1 MKKIAVLGA
10 GSWGTA
16 LAMVLDENGHQ
27 VKIWGNVP
35 EQIKEIN
42 EKHTNEHYLPGLQLA
57 DSIVACGEL
66 EVALTDADFVLF
78 VVPTKAIRPV
88 AKQVNALLDGQHKP
102 ILVHASKGLEQV
114 THKRISTIIAEEVA
128 AEKHSG
134 IVVLSGPSHAEEV
147 AKKDITTI
155 TAASASTA
163 ASGEVQKLFMNS
175 YFRVYTN
182 SDIIGVELGAALKN
196 IIAVGAGA
204 LVGLGYGDNAKA
216 ALITRGLAE
225 ISRLGIAFGADPLTF
240 IGLSGVGD
248 LVVTATSV
256 HSRNWRA
263 GNLIG
268 KGVPLEEVLGNMGM
282 VVEGVETTKAAY
294 ELAQEKGIE
303 MPITTAIYQ
312 VLFEGAKVDKVIEDL
327 MLRDRKA
334 EQSTANTR
342 TEEEEDEKS

>member
-1 MKKIAVLGA
+1 MNKIAVLGA

-16 LAMVLDENGHQ
+16 LAMVLSENGHH
-27 VKIWGNVP
+27 VNIWGNMP
-35 EQIKEIN
+35 ERIEEIN
-42 EKHTNEHYLPGLQLA
+42 QKHTNEHYLPGVKLSE
-57 DSIVACGEL
+57 SIVGHTDLKEAL
-66 EVALTDADFVLF
+66 KEVGFILL
-78 VVPTKAIRPV
+78 VVPTSAIRSV
-88 AKQVNALLDGQHKP
+88 TKQINVLLDDKQKP
-102 ILVHASKGLEQV
+102 IIIHASKGLEQV
-114 THKRISTIIAEEVA
+114 SHKRISVIIDEEMA

-147 AKKDITTI
+147 AKRDITTI
-155 TAASASTA
+155 TAASASETA
-163 ASGEVQKLFMNS
+163 SQAVQRIFSNN

-182 SDIIGVELGAALKN
+182 SDVVGVELGAALKN

-225 ISRLGIAFGADPLTF
+225 ISRLGMAFGADPLTF

-248 LVVTATSV
+248 LIVTATSV

-268 KGVPLEEVLGNMGM
+268 KGLPLEEILENMGM
-282 VVEGVETTKAAY
+282 VVEGVATTKAAY
-294 ELAQEKGIE
+294 ELAQEKDID
-303 MPITTAIYQ
+303 MPITAAIYR
-312 VLFEGAKVDKVIEDL
+312 VLFENARVDEVVEEL

-334 EQSTANTR
+334 EHSTSKMTA
-342 TEEEEDEKS
+342 EEE

>member
-1 MKKIAVLGA
+1 MNKIAVLGA

-16 LAMVLDENGHQ
+16 LAMVLSENGHH
-27 VKIWGNVP
+27 VNIWGNMP
-35 EQIKEIN
+35 ERIEEIN
-42 EKHTNEHYLPGLQLA
+42 QKHTNEHYLPGVKLSE
-57 DSIVACGEL
+57 SIVGHTDLKEAL
-66 EVALTDADFVLF
+66 KEVGFILL
-78 VVPTKAIRPV
+78 VVPTSAIRSV
-88 AKQVNALLDGQHKP
+88 TKQINVLLDDKQKP
-102 ILVHASKGLEQV
+102 IIIHASKGLEQV
-114 THKRISTIIAEEVA
+114 SHKRISVIIDEEMA

-147 AKKDITTI
+147 AKRDITTI
-155 TAASASTA
+155 TAASASETA
-163 ASGEVQKLFMNS
+163 SQAVQRIFSNN

-182 SDIIGVELGAALKN
+182 SDVVGVELGAALKN

-225 ISRLGIAFGADPLTF
+225 ISRLGTAFGADPLTF

-248 LVVTATSV
+248 LIVTATSV

-268 KGVPLEEVLGNMGM
+268 KGLPLEEILENMGM
-282 VVEGVETTKAAY
+282 VVEGVATTKAAY
-294 ELAQEKGIE
+294 ELAQEKGID
-303 MPITTAIYQ
+303 MPITAAIYR
-312 VLFEGAKVDKVIEDL
+312 VLFENARVDEVVEEL

-334 EQSTANTR
+334 EHSTAKQTA
-342 TEEEEDEKS
+342 EDEQSEKS

>member
-1 MKKIAVLGA
+1 MTKIAVLGA

-16 LAMVLDENGHQ
+16 LAMVLSENGHH
-27 VKIWGNVP
+27 VNIWGNMP
-35 EQIKEIN
+35 ERIEEIN
-42 EKHTNEHYLPGLQLA
+42 QKHTNEHYLPGVKLA
-57 DSIVACGEL
+57 ESIIGYTDL
-66 EVALTDADFVLF
+66 EEALKDVSFILL
-78 VVPTKAIRPV
+78 VVPTSAIRSVTKQINAILDDKQKPV
-88 AKQVNALLDGQHKP
+88 
-102 ILVHASKGLEQV
+102 IIHASKGLEQV
-114 THKRISTIIAEEVA
+114 SHKRISVIIDEEMA

-147 AKKDITTI
+147 AKRDITTI
-155 TAASASTA
+155 TAASATETA
-163 ASGEVQKLFMNS
+163 SKEVQRIFSNN

-182 SDIIGVELGAALKN
+182 SDVVGVELGAALKN

-225 ISRLGIAFGADPLTF
+225 ISRLGMAFGADPLTF

-248 LVVTATSV
+248 LIVTATSV

-268 KGVPLEEVLGNMGM
+268 KGLPLEEILENMGM
-282 VVEGVETTKAAY
+282 VVEGVATTKAAY
-294 ELAQEKGIE
+294 ELAQEKGID
-303 MPITTAIYQ
+303 MPITAAIYR
-312 VLFEGAKVDKVIEDL
+312 VLFENARVDEVVEEL

-334 EQSTANTR
+334 EHSTSKMTA
-342 TEEEEDEKS
+342 EEE